1 MTRTKEIKLFSYPHL
16 PENAEVGFQND
27 QALGSV
33 CAQPHS
39 LTESEVGYRVLNNE
53 KQTKNGQLS
62 VKPNAK
68 RTKKKLP

>member
-39 LTESEVGYRVLNNE
+39 LWGECFLNNE
-53 KQTKNGQLS
+53 KRTKNGQLS

-68 RTKKKLP
+68 RTKKNLP

>member
-1 MTRTKEIKLFSYPHL
+1 MTRTKEIKLFSYHHL

-27 QALGSV
+27 HAFGRV
-33 CAQPHS
+33 CAMAGII
-39 LTESEVGYRVLNNE
+39 LFLNNE
-53 KQTKNGQLS
+53 KRTKNGQLS